1 MKAKHIIAI
10 VIAVALSATLLAG
23 CELNRPEPNYIPTPL
38 APGVN
43 PHDLSAEQQAELRA
57 RYGLDEN
64 FMMPMPDGLTPI
76 DEEPTLP
83 PLDAMPEGEDID
95 SAEVRAML
103 QNTINILSSDS
114 FYLRGRTTI
123 PAGELSPH
131 MSNNTPIAFASNGQR
146 AVLEQ
151 NVNWSEMLAGDGFD
165 FGASRIQAAIFNG
178 TFGNQMRMII
188 DPAGPIIAFPQR
200 NTFLSFADMV
210 EFFGEEMPAMDM
222 GEFDVMQLGDLTIPE
237 DLQATRVT
245 TGGREYL
252 TATLPNAE
260 LGDNTFFFR
269 NGALVRMETRAP
281 DGSRSI
287 IEVDTFNAS
296 PPASLFNTQGMNRM
310 PMAELM
316 TLMEGMGEGGGGLLG
331 GLLGS

>member
-10 VIAVALSATLLAG
+10 MVAVALSATLLAG
-23 CELNRPEPNYIPTPL
+23 CELNRQDPVYIPTPL

-43 PHDLSAEQQAELRA
+43 PHDLSAEQQAALRD
-57 RYGLDEN
+57 RYNLDEN
-64 FMMPMPDGLTPI
+64 FMMPMPDGLAPI
-76 DEEPTLP
+76 DEETTQPPIPT
-83 PLDAMPEGEDID
+83 MPDGQAID

-151 NVNWSEMLAGDGFD
+151 NVNWSEMLASDGFD
-165 FGASRIQAAIFNG
+165 FGASRIQATIFNG

-210 EFFGEEMPAMDM
+210 EFFGEELPSMDM

-237 DLQATRVT
+237 NLQATRVT
-245 TGGREYL
+245 LDGREYL

-287 IEVDTFNAS
+287 IVVETFHGN
-296 PPASLFNTQGMNRM
+296 PPASLFTTQGMNRM

-316 TLMEGMGEGGGGLLG
+316 TLMEGMGGEGGGGLLG
-331 GLLGS
+331 LF